1 MMQQL
6 HRRLHPSRPVPQTE
20 ADLAGLLVLLCLE
33 RQGGHRS
40 HRELG
45 LVAWVL
51 GHAIDAAASG
61 DHRRTKEI
69 LALLM
74 VAVEQ
79 AVTDRGDW
87 TLLGESPLQMFEK
100 RCNSTPLQAVRA
112 FGATAMDGSLPVI
125 PEGPGSV
132 VNQKTETAKKA
143 AKAAPTP
150 AAPNA
155 SSEPDQEA
163 SPKRKP
169 RFPRK
174 PKSKATPDA

>member
-1 MMQQL
+1 
-6 HRRLHPSRPVPQTE
+6 
-20 ADLAGLLVLLCLE
+20 
-33 RQGGHRS
+33 
-40 HRELG
+40 
-45 LVAWVL
+45 
-51 GHAIDAAASG
+51 
-61 DHRRTKEI
+61 
-69 LALLM
+69 M
-74 VAVEQ
+74 VAEQ

-87 TLLGESPLQMFEK
+87 ILAFMLTLLEEPPLQMFEK

-163 SPKRKP
+163 SPKQKP